1 MDRKSQISSRTA
13 LVLVLALCTLP
24 SVGEAVAV
32 VWGATHGFGPKAL
45 RDGLDFWAGGYLALH
60 GQVLTV
66 FDPAGYERFI
76 RATFAAKLPTHM
88 WSYPPNY
95 LLLAAGLDWLK
106 PWPAVF
112 AFDGLSLALLVGV
125 LRLARQPWGL
135 VAAVVASPVSLENLL
150 EGQNAALMT
159 AFIGGAVLLVGARP
173 KLAGVLAGLAS
184 VKPQL
189 GVTLPL
195 FLLRRSRV
203 AFGAAALAALGLGVA
218 SWLAFGAG
226 AWGAFWTVTRPA
238 MTNVL
243 LTGKPPEFAGGLISV
258 FATFRFLGVHA
269 ALVIQGIVT
278 LGAIAAAA
286 RTRNPV
292 MVLILGALAS
302 PYLHDYDLLGVAL
315 AVALMTRSG
324 MRNGFAPGE
333 SVLFFFAWFWPGAL
347 PWLPQMAH
355 ATPLLLLLLL
365 ASAARYGRLTGC
377 DSSPAKPG
385 SPVIHPKQGQGA
397 LPPGPPPKAQ
407 PLETGPG
414 L

>member
-1 MDRKSQISSRTA
+1 M
-13 LVLVLALCTLP
+13 VLALCVVP
-24 SVGEAVAV
+24 SAGEAVAV

-60 GQVLTV
+60 GQVGTV

-76 RATFAAKLPTHM
+76 RGMFAAKLPTHM

-95 LLLAAGLDWLK
+95 LLLAAGLDWLP

-112 AFDGLSLALLVGV
+112 AFDGLSLLLLVGV

-135 VAAVVASPVSLENLL
+135 VAAVAVSPVSLENLL
-150 EGQNAALMT
+150 EGQNAALLT
-159 AFIGGAVLLVGARP
+159 ALIGGAVLLVGARP
-173 KLAGVLAGLAS
+173 RLAGALAGLAS

-203 AFGAAALAALGLGVA
+203 AFGVAVAAALGLGVA

-226 AWGAFWTVTRPA
+226 AWAAFWTVTRPA
-238 MTNVL
+238 MSNVL

-269 ALVIQGIVT
+269 ALVIQGIFT
-278 LGAIAAAA
+278 IGAVVVAA

-292 MVLILGALAS
+292 TVLVLSALAS

-315 AVALMTRSG
+315 AVALMTRNG

-365 ASAARYGRLTGC
+365 ASAVRYGRVTGC
-377 DSSPAKPG
+377 DSFPVKPG
-385 SPVIHPKQGQGA
+385 SPASLAGRSPIPA
-397 LPPGPPPKAQ
+397 PPGSTA
-407 PLETGPG
+407 PG
-414 L
+414 WNGTE